1 MSDLADDADA
11 QRPSPLTS
19 FWLSPRPTIER
30 IVAERPRYML
40 GPLIVIGGTAAAVAN
55 MMTANGAGSEI
66 FDWQNLLGCVVA
78 GSIGAAFGIYV
89 VAAFTGWIA
98 RRMGGAASNDAVRA
112 VFAWGLMPI
121 ILGFAVVL
129 TIALGWRLLL
139 GGAEPPGLSTLF
151 DCVNGVCGIWTLV
164 VTLMMLSR
172 VERFGFW
179 RTIAVYAIGW
189 QIFSAGLALLVR
201 TFLFQPF
208 SIPSRSMSPTL
219 LVGDYVFTSKFA
231 YGYSRYSVPLS
242 PPLFSGRIF
251 GSVPARGDVIVF
263 RHHDSDYIKRVAGL
277 PGDLIQ
283 MKEGELYINDMKVQR
298 ERMPDLAGDFCG
310 GPETAKRWRETL
322 SNGAGY
328 DTLDCGN
335 VSEYDNT
342 GVYTVPAGHLF
353 VLGDNRG
360 NSTDS
365 RVLSF
370 GYVPIENVIGRVSMI
385 FFSRDADDNGAWRGI
400 RYERIGTLVR

>member
-30 IVAERPRYML
+30 IVAERPGYML
-40 GPLIVIGGTAAAVAN
+40 GPLIVIGGAAAAVAN

-66 FDWQNLLGCVVA
+66 FDWRNLLGCLVA
-78 GSIGAAFGIYV
+78 GSISAAFVIHV
-89 VAAFTGWIA
+89 IAAFTGWIA
-98 RRMGGAASNDAVRA
+98 RKMGGAASNDAVRA

-121 ILGFAVVL
+121 ILGFAVAL
-129 TIALGWRLLL
+129 TIAFGWRLLA
-139 GGAEPPGLSTLF
+139 GGAEPLWLSTFF
-151 DCVNGVCGIWTLV
+151 DVVNGVCGLWALV

-179 RTIAVYAIGW
+179 RTIAVYAISW
-189 QIFSAGLALLVR
+189 LISAGLVPLVR

-208 SIPSRSMSPTL
+208 ILVGPSMGPTL
-219 LVGDYVFTSKFA
+219 LPGDCVFVEKYP

-251 GSVPARGDVIVF
+251 GSVPARGDVIAF
-263 RHHDSDYIKRVAGL
+263 RYHDSDYIERVAGL

-283 MKEGELYINDMKVQR
+283 MREGELYINDMKVQR
-298 ERMPDLAGDFCG
+298 ERMPDLAGDFCEEAG
-310 GPETAKRWRETL
+310 TAKRWRETMP
-322 SNGAGY
+322 NGASY
-328 DTLDCGN
+328 ETLDCGN

-342 GVYTVPAGHLF
+342 GVYTVPADHLF
-353 VLGDNRG
+353 VLGDNRD
-360 NSTDS
+360 NSLDS
-365 RVLSF
+365 RFLASF

-385 FFSRDADDNGAWRGI
+385 FFSRDADDNGAWRRI